1 MTILVKK
8 DTPEVAL
15 RMLAAEL
22 VNKGVRVTKVDIAE
36 HILLTLVG
44 DTYLLDTEHYKA
56 LPYVEDVRR
65 ITPSYRLTAR
75 AAHPEPTVIEVG
87 QALIGADFCLMA
99 GPCAVESAVQL
110 GTVARSV
117 KASGAQ
123 ILRGG
128 IFKPRTSPYTFPGLG
143 EAGMELLL
151 QAKKETGLPV
161 ITELTDLSQLPFFEQ
176 VDIIQV
182 GMRNM
187 QNYEVL
193 RQLGQMDKPIL
204 LKRGQ
209 AATIDELLLAAEYI
223 LRGGNGKVILCE
235 RGIRT
240 FSQEMR
246 ATLDL
251 SAVPVLKKATHLPVV
266 VDPSHAAGSSEWV
279 APLALAAVAV
289 GADGLLVEVHDRPAV
304 ALSDG
309 AQALNCE
316 QFDELAQRVRA
327 MLPYAWT
334 EQG

>member
-1 MTILVKK
+1 MVILVKK
-8 DTPEVAL
+8 DTPDAAL
-15 RMLAAEL
+15 RMLAVEL
-22 VNKGVRVTKVDIAE
+22 ANKGVRVAKADSSE

-44 DTYLLDTEHYKA
+44 DTWQLDAEHYKA
-56 LPYVEDVRR
+56 LPYVEDVKR
-65 ITPSYRLTAR
+65 ITPPYRLSAK
-75 AAHPEPTVIEVG
+75 AAHPAPTVIEVG
-87 QALIGADFCLMA
+87 DARIGEGFCLMA

-110 GTVARSV
+110 SAVARSV

-143 EAGMELLL
+143 EAGMEILL
-151 QAKKETGLPV
+151 QAKAETGLPV
-161 ITELTDLSQLPFFEQ
+161 ITELTDLSQLPLFEQ

-182 GMRNM
+182 GTRNM
-187 QNYEVL
+187 QNYEML
-193 RQLGQMDKPIL
+193 RQLGQLDKPVL

-209 AATIDELLLAAEYI
+209 SATVEELLLAAEYI
-223 LRGGNGKVILCE
+223 LRGGNSKVILCE

-240 FSQEMR
+240 FSQETR

-251 SAVPVLKKATHLPVV
+251 GAIPVLKKATHLPVI
-266 VDPSHAAGSSEWV
+266 VDPSHAAGNSAWV
-279 APLALAAVAV
+279 TPLALAAAAV

-327 MLPYAWT
+327 LLPHAWK
-334 EQG
+334 E

>member
-1 MTILVKK
+1 MVILVKK
-8 DTPEVAL
+8 DTPDAAL
-15 RMLAAEL
+15 RMLAVEL
-22 VNKGVRVTKVDIAE
+22 ANKGVRVAKADSAE

-44 DTYLLDTEHYKA
+44 DTWQLDAEHYKA
-56 LPYVEDVRR
+56 LPYVEDVKR
-65 ITPSYRLTAR
+65 ITPPYRLSAKS
-75 AAHPEPTVIEVG
+75 AHPAPTVIEVG
-87 QALIGADFCLMA
+87 DARIGEGFCLMA

-110 GTVARSV
+110 GAVARSV

-143 EAGMELLL
+143 EAGMEILL
-151 QAKKETGLPV
+151 QAKAETGLPV
-161 ITELTDLSQLPFFEQ
+161 ITELTDLSQLPLFEQ

-182 GMRNM
+182 GTRNM
-187 QNYEVL
+187 QNYEML
-193 RQLGQMDKPIL
+193 RQLGQLDKPIL

-209 AATIDELLLAAEYI
+209 SATVEELLLAAEYI
-223 LRGGNGKVILCE
+223 LRGGNSKVILCE

-240 FSQEMR
+240 FSQETR

-251 SAVPVLKKATHLPVV
+251 GAIPVLKKATHLPVI
-266 VDPSHAAGSSEWV
+266 VDPSHAAGNSAWV
-279 APLALAAVAV
+279 TPLALAAAAV

-327 MLPYAWT
+327 LLPYAWK
-334 EQG
+334 E

>member
-1 MTILVKK
+1 MVILVKK
-8 DTPEVAL
+8 DTPDAAL
-15 RMLAAEL
+15 RMLAVEL
-22 VNKGVRVTKVDIAE
+22 GSKGVRVAKADSSE

-44 DTYLLDTEHYKA
+44 DTWQLDAEHYKA
-56 LPYVEDVRR
+56 LPYVEDVKR
-65 ITPSYRLTAR
+65 ITPPYRLSGK
-75 AAHPEPTVIEVG
+75 AAHPAPTVIEVG
-87 QALIGADFCLMA
+87 DARIGEGFCLMA

-110 GTVARSV
+110 GAVARSV

-143 EAGMELLL
+143 EAGMEILL
-151 QAKKETGLPV
+151 QAKSETGLPV
-161 ITELTDLSQLPFFEQ
+161 ITELTDLSQLPLFEQ

-182 GMRNM
+182 GTRNM
-187 QNYEVL
+187 QNYEML
-193 RQLGQMDKPIL
+193 RQLGQLDKPIL

-209 AATIDELLLAAEYI
+209 SATVEELLLAAEYI
-223 LRGGNGKVILCE
+223 LRGGNSKVILCE

-240 FSQEMR
+240 FSQETR

-251 SAVPVLKKATHLPVV
+251 GAIPVLKKATHLPVI
-266 VDPSHAAGSSEWV
+266 VDPSHAAGNSAWV
-279 APLALAAVAV
+279 TPLALAAAAV

-327 MLPYAWT
+327 LLPYAWK
-334 EQG
+334 E

>member
-1 MTILVKK
+1 MVILVKK
-8 DTPEVAL
+8 DTPDAAL
-15 RMLAAEL
+15 RMLAVEL
-22 VNKGVRVTKVDIAE
+22 GSKGVRVAKADSGE

-44 DTYLLDTEHYKA
+44 DTWQLDAEHYKA
-56 LPYVEDVRR
+56 LPYVEDVKR
-65 ITPSYRLTAR
+65 ITPPYRLSAKSV
-75 AAHPEPTVIEVG
+75 HPAPTVIEVG
-87 QALIGADFCLMA
+87 DARIGEGFCLMA

-110 GTVARSV
+110 SAVARSV

-143 EAGMELLL
+143 EAGMEILL
-151 QAKKETGLPV
+151 QAKAETGLPV
-161 ITELTDLSQLPFFEQ
+161 ITELTDLSQLPLFEQ

-187 QNYEVL
+187 QNYEML
-193 RQLGQMDKPIL
+193 RQLGQLDKPVL

-209 AATIDELLLAAEYI
+209 SATVEELLLAAEYI
-223 LRGGNGKVILCE
+223 LRGGNSKVILCE

-240 FSQEMR
+240 FSRETR

-251 SAVPVLKKATHLPVV
+251 GAVPVLKKATHLPVI
-266 VDPSHAAGSSEWV
+266 VDPSHAAGNSAWV
-279 APLALAAVAV
+279 TPLALAAAAV

-309 AQALNCE
+309 AQSLNCE

-327 MLPYAWT
+327 LLPYAWK
-334 EQG
+334 E